1 MFDDHAG
8 LNVVLIS
15 RDQQK
20 LDDSA
25 RQISA
30 KYPSVQVEVISANLN
45 SSTSRCT
52 SSQQRCASDSM
63 HCD

>member
-45 SSTSRCT
+45 SSTSRCA
-52 SSQQRCASDSM
+52 SS
-63 HCD
+63 